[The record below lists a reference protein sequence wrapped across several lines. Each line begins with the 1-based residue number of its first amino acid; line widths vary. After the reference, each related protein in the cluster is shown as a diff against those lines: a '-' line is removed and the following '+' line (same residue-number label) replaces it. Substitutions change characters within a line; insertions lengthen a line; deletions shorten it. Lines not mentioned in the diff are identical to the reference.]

1 MQSRVSRMHLDFPG
15 AILTELGGKKWIL
28 CG

>member
-15 AILTELGGKKWIL
+15 VILMELGGKKQIL